1 MGKIQDVA
9 SYTELL
15 ANLRTYIN
23 SIKSTLNQYGKEI
36 DGLKSHDLVFV
47 EILTQ
52 IKQRTQDVDVRQE
65 VEALRLQNA
74 KLESDLKALRETL
87 SRQDQS
93 ALIAALDKQNAVLYG
108 EVSSLRDRLNSL
120 ELRSSISASAPLL
133 VPKQPRKLKLATRAT
148 PPSAERDA

>member
-1 MGKIQDVA
+1 MGKIQDIA

-15 ANLRTYIN
+15 ANLRTYVN

-36 DGLKSHDLVFV
+36 DGLKSQDLVFV
-47 EILTQ
+47 EVLGQ
-52 IKQRTQDVDVRQE
+52 MKQRVQDIDTRSE

-74 KLESDLKALRETL
+74 TLESELRALRETQ

-93 ALIAALDKQNAVLYG
+93 VLIAALDKQNAVLYG
-108 EVSSLRDRLNSL
+108 EVSNLRDRLNSM
-120 ELRSSISASAPLL
+120 ELRSSMAAGSALI
-133 VPKQPRKLKLATRAT
+133 VPKQARKLTSRAA